1 MPPTPLPPPPAEA
14 TRTCGPLPPMFR
26 SAGEA
31 VAWVD
36 AAAALLV
43 TCDARR
49 RLAVEAWPR

>member
-1 MPPTPLPPPPAEA
+1 MPLSPPPAEA
-14 TRTCGPLPPMFR
+14 MLSCGPLPAMFR
-26 SAGEA
+26 TGGEA

-36 AAAALLV
+36 AAASLLV